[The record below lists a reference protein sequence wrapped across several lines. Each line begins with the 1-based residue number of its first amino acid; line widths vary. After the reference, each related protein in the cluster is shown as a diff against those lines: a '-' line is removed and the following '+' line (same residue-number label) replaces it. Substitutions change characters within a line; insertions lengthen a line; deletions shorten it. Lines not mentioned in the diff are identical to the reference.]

1 MLKQLKQAL
10 LPPRMIA
17 KVTAVNADGTVT
29 VTTDSGFTYNAIGT
43 GTVGNYVYTQNGLVV
58 GNAPSLPHA
67 LVDV

>member
-10 LPPRMIA
+10 IPPRIIG

-29 VTTDSGFTYNAIGT
+29 VATDSGFTFNAIGT
-43 GTVGNYVYTQNGLVV
+43 GTVNNYVYTQNGMVT